1 MKYATVRPLLKKP
14 NLDPSVYSNF
24 RPISNLPFI
33 AKILEKIVFNQLQ
46 DFLSV
51 NSILDTFQ
59 SGFRVSHSTE
69 TALLKVCNDVLF
81 STDSGNSAL
90 LVLLELTAVFDTVNH
105 SILISHLLHYVGLR
119 GKCCKPHFIYS
130 RGHQVRSWGPVS
142 LQSLAPTLSTHLKQ
156 LIKVLTG
163 ILETSRQVCWGKL
176 ELNSAGHRPSRIKFD
191 DPWSI
196 AKLTCGVP
204 QGSILAPILFSLYML
219 PLGNIFRKH
228 GISFHWDLG
237 SLFERLNQLDVYNF
251 RILLNWKLRLLC
263 LVQHPPQS
271 L

>member
-1 MKYATVRPLLKKP
+1 MCEEFLSYFITKAANLSLQPIPFGSVINDPSIHSTWREFEPISLATLLKIIDQLKPTASPYDIIPSCFLKQIANTIGPSFLHVIYKCLESGIVPDYMKYATVRPLLKKP

-119 GKCCKPHFIYS
+119 GNVANHTSSIAGVTKFGP
-130 RGHQVRSWGPVS
+130 GGPVS
-142 LQSLAPTLSTHLKQ
+142 LQSLAPTL
-156 LIKVLTG
+156 IKHT
-163 ILETSRQVCWGKL
+163 
-176 ELNSAGHRPSRIKFD
+176 
-191 DPWSI
+191 WS
-196 AKLTCGVP
+196 
-204 QGSILAPILFSLYML
+204 S
-219 PLGNIFRKH
+219 
-228 GISFHWDLG
+228 
-237 SLFERLNQLDVYNF
+237 
-251 RILLNWKLRLLC
+251 
-263 LVQHPPQS
+263 
-271 L
+271 